1 MAISM
6 TEAAARHIRRSLDGR
21 GKGEGIRLGVRTTGC
36 SGLAYVLEFVRGLTR
51 EHELGLAATGRS
63 EAVTGVVSVAT
74 TGVSARTAVPVY
86 APSSVANELPV
97 VNSDTTP

>member
-1 MAISM
+1 VV
-6 TEAAARHIRRSLDGR
+6 
-21 GKGEGIRLGVRTTGC
+21 LGVTVNDMPLR
-36 SGLAYVLEFVRGLTR
+36 VLP
-51 EHELGLAATGRS
+51 S
-63 EAVTGVVSVAT
+63 GVVSVAT